1 LLNPRDRPAALRA
14 ISAPALPG
22 VAIFVA
28 AVLVCVELWAAST
41 HAVTIA
47 RTGYRSLVAPGYSVE
62 AGDLDP
68 LAYFASTQALVQ
80 ARQAIPRDATY
91 AVVVGD
97 EFSPSTRTAVGLA
110 FRFWLLPR
118 RYTTDRKHA
127 QWVIAYHH
135 PSETLGVKYV
145 KEIGLA
151 PDVNL
156 VEVRR

>member
-1 LLNPRDRPAALRA
+1 LPNPRNRLAPLRG
-14 ISAPALPG
+14 ISGPALPSF
-22 VAIFVA
+22 AIFVA

-47 RTGYRSLVAPGYSVE
+47 KTGYRSLVAPGYSVE

-80 ARQAIPRDATY
+80 ARKSIPRDATY
-91 AVVVGD
+91 AVVVGRD
-97 EFSPSTRTAVGLA
+97 LSPSARTAVGFA

-118 RYTTDRKHA
+118 RYTTQRKRA

-135 PSETLGVKYV
+135 ASETLGVPYV